1 MGILLIKVVSCV
13 VFMILLFSCIDDA
26 IKKKETKDKH

>member
-1 MGILLIKVVSCV
+1 MIILLLKVVSCV

-26 IKKKETKDKH
+26 IKNKENKSKY